1 MPEKRVRCDLS
12 KRQRISSGGK
22 LRLVART
29 GTVIPGVGTLAQ
41 FINGNGIFSGET
53 SGGCVINNRGQV
65 LFGAILSDGRIGPFI
80 ATPAPSR

>member
-12 KRQRISSGGK
+12 KRKGSRQAAS

-29 GTVIPGVGTLAQ
+29 GTLIPGVGTLAQ
-41 FINGNGIFSGET
+41 FINGNGAPPGET

-65 LFGAILSDGRIGPFI
+65 LFSAILSDGSVGLFI